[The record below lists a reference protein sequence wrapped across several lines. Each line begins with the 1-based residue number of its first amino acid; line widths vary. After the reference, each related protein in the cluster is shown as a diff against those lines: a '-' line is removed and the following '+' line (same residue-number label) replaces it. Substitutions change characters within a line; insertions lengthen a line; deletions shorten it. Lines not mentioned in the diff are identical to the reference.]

1 MLVPADFT
9 LSKTGEP
16 NSISGY
22 HANVQATPTSYSYPS
37 PTSATDMPLVIM
49 ILISNLKRAFKIG
62 NGINLSPHWFVIQM
76 DTKLFSVSST
86 EIKIPD
92 IPKESTNTR
101 F

>member
-37 PTSATDMPLVIM
+37 PTSATDMLLVIM
-49 ILISNLKRAFKIG
+49 ILISDLKRDFKIG
-62 NGINLSPHWFVIQM
+62 NGINLSPYWFVIQM
-76 DTKLFSVSST
+76 DTNLFSVSST
-86 EIKIPD
+86 EI
-92 IPKESTNTR
+92 
-101 F
+101 